1 LPHEHPKLGAIATA
15 NLTGHDFATFVLNLH
30 MRKERMAHGE
40 SMHSGS
46 SSGHWRS
53 WSRTPLCG
61 GYKEHGDPLEAVGAR
76 ARSDG
81 HNRTDHALSILVA
94 SRRLSLSCPYARQ
107 RTADLTTARAVRM
120 PDV

>member
-40 SMHSGS
+40 SMHLGAPLDTS
-46 SSGHWRS
+46 R
-53 WSRTPLCG
+53 SRTPLCG

-81 HNRTDHALSILVA
+81 HNRNVA
-94 SRRLSLSCPYARQ
+94 RWPRVKVFVEVKEHPAPPGHR
-107 RTADLTTARAVRM
+107 
-120 PDV
+120 